1 MDSGALAGLATAYQS
16 ATFGRN
22 VSLAVVKQQQKA
34 QEDVVNLITQSVG
47 ALQQNSNLPA
57 GVGGNVNTVA

>member
-22 VSLAVVKQQQKA
+22 VALAVVKQQQKA

-47 ALQQNSNLPA
+47 NVAQNNNLPP

>member
-1 MDSGALAGLATAYQS
+1 MDSGALAGLATAFQS

-34 QEDVVNLITQSVG
+34 QEDVINLITQSVG
-47 ALQQNSNLPA
+47 AMQQNNNLPA

>member
-1 MDSGALAGLATAYQS
+1 MDSGALAGLSTAYQS

-34 QEDVVNLITQSVG
+34 QEDVVNLITES
-47 ALQQNSNLPA
+47 ANTLQQNSNLPA
-57 GVGGNVNTVA
+57 GVGGNVNITA